1 MCKRNTLEQHCNQNF
16 RNCVSSMF
24 YRVSILKMWENFTE
38 TIHGQIYKVKVNEPR
53 YITLFVFSGSIKT
66 LFLIDCVN
74 IYVEISFE
82 PSLNCGVVV
91 LEIYLDHKSQ

>member
-1 MCKRNTLEQHCNQNF
+1 
-16 RNCVSSMF
+16 MF